1 MQFWRTLNFISQFY
15 VVNKLVFYLMKQNVH
30 MFKYKI
36 KCSTAKC
43 RGHKYLLTFRSR
55 ALYFVFEQ
63 LMEKL
68 IFGYSFKNIPMS
80 DNMTYNLKLIEKID
94 MTFTSK
100 FVLMC
105 VLYTNVCKS
114 KYKFEKFWGTCSL
127 NEN

>member
-1 MQFWRTLNFISQFY
+1 M
-15 VVNKLVFYLMKQNVH
+15 NKLVFYLMKQNVH

-80 DNMTYNLKLIEKID
+80 DNMTYNLKLIEKIEI
-94 MTFTSK
+94 
-100 FVLMC
+100 VLKTMRWKAYFFLSPDKKQGQVNLSSC
-105 VLYTNVCKS
+105 YFPHIIDVIAL
-114 KYKFEKFWGTCSL
+114 FSL
-127 NEN
+127 LNY